1 VTRPGARY
9 AFAML
14 SPRAKTLSL
23 AVAITALAGLGC
35 GKIQSL
41 LGQGDAGSSGGGG
54 LLGGLGGGGDDE
66 LSFLSGFE
74 GQIDLAARGK
84 VAAKATQPGQPEA
97 LNLSLLV
104 KDKKF
109 RMDLPN
115 APGPTGAPMKG
126 FGVLDSSQ
134 QKLFVVTD
142 TPEKMAIVFDLNRTG
157 EQLKGFSGERT
168 AAQGAKAPSKPPP
181 KVTKTGRKDK
191 VAGYTCEDWEIASED
206 GTKVA
211 ICVAGRGFSWLKI
224 PMLGA
229 PAEYAWMAELLDGS
243 RVPLRAIMFEKD
255 GREGGRVEVTKI
267 EKKTVPPNA
276 FEIPPGYPQ
285 MTLEQMIAKAMSGL
299 GGPGGRMPPGAFPG
313 GAPPGFP
320 PGAFPPG
327 AAPKGA
333 KPTPPPR

>member
-1 VTRPGARY
+1 MTETRARY
-9 AFAML
+9 GFAML
-14 SPRAKTLSL
+14 SPRLKTLPL
-23 AVAITALAGLGC
+23 VIATVVFGLGC
-35 GKIQSL
+35 GKIQSM

-54 LLGGLGGGGDDE
+54 LLGGLGGGDDE

-74 GQIDLAARGK
+74 GQIDLSVRGK
-84 VAAKATQPGQPEA
+84 IAAKATQPGQPEA
-97 LNLSLLV
+97 MNLSLLV

-115 APGPTGAPMKG
+115 APGPTGVPMKG
-126 FGVLDSSQ
+126 YGVLDGTQ
-134 QKLFVVTD
+134 QKAFVVTD

-157 EQLKGFSGERT
+157 EQLKGLSADRPS
-168 AAQGAKAPSKPPP
+168 AQGAKATPKPPP

-206 GTKVA
+206 GSKVA
-211 ICVAGRGFSWLKI
+211 LCVAGRGFSWLKI

-229 PAEYAWMAELLDGS
+229 PAEYAWMGELLDGS
-243 RVPLRAIMFEKD
+243 HVPLRAIMFEKD

-285 MTLEQMIAKAMSGL
+285 MTLEQMLAKMMSGL
-299 GGPGGRMPPGAFPG
+299 GAGGGRLPPGAFPG

-320 PGAFPPG
+320 PGAFPP
-327 AAPKGA
+327 PKGG
-333 KPTPPPR
+333 KTPPPPPR